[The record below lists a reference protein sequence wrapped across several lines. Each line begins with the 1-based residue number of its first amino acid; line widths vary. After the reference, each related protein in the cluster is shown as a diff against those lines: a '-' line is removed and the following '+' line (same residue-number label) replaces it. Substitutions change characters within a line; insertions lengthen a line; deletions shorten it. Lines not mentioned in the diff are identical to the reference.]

1 MDTRLVVGLVA
12 GVLLL
17 GVLYYEHESESG
29 GGALP
34 AEYTV
39 GPEALKWLRSSVN
52 ESALASNRFGETEN
66 AVRFVKQL
74 YAAGAT
80 RVIVPQESI
89 TDDDVEVYAD
99 ALVVTLPMD
108 EAKRERVW
116 KLCAAEI
123 ERETGESAGSPEGSH
138 VFLWWD

>member
-1 MDTRLVVGLVA
+1 
-12 GVLLL
+12 
-17 GVLYYEHESESG
+17 
-29 GGALP
+29 
-34 AEYTV
+34 V